1 MRCELTEIVRDILRY
16 VRDTL
21 EHDPNTMFQ
30 LRLDEVQVF
39 DRSVAMVSISTSLNT
54 ICCDHQESRRTLRQ
68 CFSPEWEFSPKGD

>member
-39 DRSVAMVSISTSLNT
+39 DRSVAMFSIIIQS
-54 ICCDHQESRRTLRQ
+54 HRT
-68 CFSPEWEFSPKGD
+68 